1 MSEQTA
7 TTTKER
13 LLYKEE
19 TIGEIVKSDDLKIV
33 IRHCVYEKHP
43 YIDFREYWKNDK
55 GEFVPTK
62 KGFTI
67 PLQEEESI
75 EQLYNVMMKLFE
87 HTKLVFEDEAEY
99 GNKGNKDQ
107 KREF

>member
-7 TTTKER
+7 TTKER

-19 TIGEIVKSDDLKIV
+19 TIGEIIKSDDLKIV

-67 PLQEEESI
+67 PLQEEDQI
-75 EQLYNVMMKLFE
+75 DQFHDIMMKLFE
-87 HTKLVFEDEAEY
+87 HTKLIFEDEAEY
-99 GNKGNKDQ
+99 GNKGDR
-107 KREF
+107 KREL